1 MSQGNSKI
9 PSKKGAKMLAV
20 FGGILEFGWMLAR
33 LGILEFDWMLALG
46 AASFVLWA
54 ISELIKAF

>member
-20 FGGILEFGWMLAR
+20 FGGILF
-33 LGILEFDWMLALG
+33 IALG
-46 AASFVLWA
+46 VFELGLLGLGFTALGVASFVFWA
-54 ISELIKAF
+54 ISELIKVF

>member
-20 FGGILEFGWMLAR
+20 FGGILFIA
-33 LGILEFDWMLALG
+33 LGVLELGLLGLWFTALG

>member
-1 MSQGNSKI
+1 
-9 PSKKGAKMLAV
+9 MLAV

-54 ISELIKAF
+54 ISELIKVF